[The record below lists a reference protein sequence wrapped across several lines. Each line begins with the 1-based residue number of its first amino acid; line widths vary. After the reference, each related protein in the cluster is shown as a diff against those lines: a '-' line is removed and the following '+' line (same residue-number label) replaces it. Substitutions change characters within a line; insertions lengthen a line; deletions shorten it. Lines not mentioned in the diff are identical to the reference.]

1 MCVIGMH
8 TETHVCEQYADAT
21 CASIR
26 LMIIGITIG
35 VSAAEES
42 LEDNPDCRAVPPLG
56 KREPLQSLCRSLT
69 HIDTGLC

>member
-35 VSAAEES
+35 VSAAEG
-42 LEDNPDCRAVPPLG
+42 NPDCQAVPPLG